1 MKNKDATITMS
12 LHDYEMVKVENEL
25 LIQENERLKEG
36 NTVFLSS
43 ERQNHWNGTEYRL
56 SGTLVEKDALLKKMQ
71 EHLDASK
78 VKVRKIVIKEFNYK
92 QRISELEYEIEEL
105 KKPFSLNVKSTWWGK
120 LISKF

>member
-43 ERQNHWNGTEYRL
+43 ERQSHWNGTEYRL
-56 SGTLVEKDALLKKMQ
+56 SGALVEKDALLKKMQ

-92 QRISELEYEIEEL
+92 QRISELEDEIEAL
-105 KKPFSLNVKSTWWGK
+105 KKPFPLNVKSTWWGK